1 MSIKHCLQTA
11 FSAALPVMAG
21 YLAIGVPCGIMEAQ
35 IGLSPWLAFV
45 VSMTFYSG
53 AGQFMVGGMQLAGA
67 PAASIIASVSFVNTR
82 QMLYAAA
89 FSPYFAQVRKPLSFF
104 FSATVTDES
113 FGVNLTRFQQ
123 GSWTPA
129 QATAVNVLCMF
140 SWAAANALGAVAGD
154 ALPIPAA
161 IASFAMTSIF
171 SCLLVS
177 QRHNRITA
185 VVVAVSML
193 SVCLFKIVGHEG
205 PAILFGACLG
215 VACGLVVRKRV
226 SA

>member
-89 FSPYFAQVRKPLSFF
+89 FRLILPRYESRFHFSF
-104 FSATVTDES
+104 
-113 FGVNLTRFQQ
+113 
-123 GSWTPA
+123 P
-129 QATAVNVLCMF
+129 
-140 SWAAANALGAVAGD
+140 
-154 ALPIPAA
+154 PP
-161 IASFAMTSIF
+161 
-171 SCLLVS
+171 
-177 QRHNRITA
+177 
-185 VVVAVSML
+185 
-193 SVCLFKIVGHEG
+193 
-205 PAILFGACLG
+205 
-215 VACGLVVRKRV
+215 
-226 SA
+226 

>member
-11 FSAALPVMAG
+11 FSAALPIMAG

-53 AGQFMVGGMQLAGA
+53 AGQFMVGGMQLAGV

-89 FSPYFAQVRKPLSFF
+89 FSPYFAQVRKPFSFF

-140 SWAAANALGAVAGD
+140 SWAAANALGVVAGD
-154 ALPIPAA
+154 ALPIPAT

-171 SCLLVS
+171 ICLLVS
-177 QRHNRITA
+177 QRHNCITA

-193 SVCLFKIVGHEG
+193 SVCLFKIVGLEG